1 MYEEL
6 KDKYR
11 NIFGDGDIH
20 IFYAPGRTELGGN
33 HTDHQHG
40 EVIASAVDKATV
52 AAVSLRKDMTV
63 DLLSEGFARWQ
74 VDIGD
79 LEKRDDEEGTTQALI
94 RGVAAWF
101 ADHGFAVRGFDAYV
115 SSEVLSGSG
124 LSSSAAFEVLIGNIF
139 NWITGAGLSPEKI
152 AMIGQ
157 FAENVYFGKPSGLMD
172 QMASSVGSVV
182 HIDFGKEEPVITKL
196 ELDLGKAGYVMCII
210 DSGADHA
217 DLTDDYAA
225 IPNELAGVSACFG
238 KKYLRDVDEN
248 EFWEKIAAVR
258 DACGDRAVMR
268 AMHVFSEN
276 KRVEEEKK
284 AIESGNVSRFLEL
297 VRESGLS
304 SWRFLQNID
313 TYKEPRHQEVAFAL
327 GLAEKLLGGR
337 GAVRVH
343 GGGFAGTI
351 QAFVPKDDA
360 DRFVFEME
368 RVLGKG
374 TCSIMQVG
382 CPGAGIIE

>member
-1 MYEEL
+1 
-6 KDKYR
+6 
-11 NIFGDGDIH
+11 
-20 IFYAPGRTELGGN
+20 
-33 HTDHQHG
+33 
-40 EVIASAVDKATV
+40 
-52 AAVSLRKDMTV
+52 
-63 DLLSEGFARWQ
+63 
-74 VDIGD
+74 
-79 LEKRDDEEGTTQALI
+79 
-94 RGVAAWF
+94 
-101 ADHGFAVRGFDAYV
+101 
-115 SSEVLSGSG
+115 
-124 LSSSAAFEVLIGNIF
+124 
-139 NWITGAGLSPEKI
+139 
-152 AMIGQ
+152 
-157 FAENVYFGKPSGLMD
+157 
-172 QMASSVGSVV
+172 
-182 HIDFGKEEPVITKL
+182 
-196 ELDLGKAGYVMCII
+196 
-210 DSGADHA
+210 
-217 DLTDDYAA
+217 
-225 IPNELAGVSACFG
+225 
-238 KKYLRDVDEN
+238 
-248 EFWEKIAAVR
+248 
-258 DACGDRAVMR
+258 CGDRAVMR